1 MELKDVVVISGVRT
15 PMGRFGGSLKD
26 VPVWDLGATAIR
38 AAVERA
44 GIEGKEVTEVIY
56 GSCRQAGNG
65 PNPAR
70 TASVKGGVPV
80 EVPVQ
85 TINMACPSGM
95 MTVSLA
101 AKGILA
107 GDGEAYVTG
116 GMDSMSTIPY
126 LLKDVRWK
134 GFKMG
139 DKPLMDGWSDS
150 IDPLCGYGMG
160 MTAENVAEKNG
171 IGREDMD
178 AFAVESHRKAARAWE
193 DGAFDGEVV
202 PVEVPPASR
211 KDEGFT
217 FARDETIRADTSVE
231 AMARLRP
238 AFKKDGL
245 VTPGN
250 ACGMSD
256 GATAL
261 VVTSRSKAEA
271 LGKPPLFSIVSYAST
286 AVDPA
291 YMGEGPGYA
300 IPIALEKAGMTLGD
314 MEFIEVNEAF
324 AAQVLAN
331 ERRLEWDRSR
341 LNVHGGAIALGH
353 PTGISGARILVT
365 LYNVLRKK
373 DATLGVASICGG
385 GGVTM
390 AMVIKREN

>member
-1 MELKDVVVISGVRT
+1 
-15 PMGRFGGSLKD
+15 
-26 VPVWDLGATAIR
+26 
-38 AAVERA
+38 
-44 GIEGKEVTEVIY
+44 
-56 GSCRQAGNG
+56 
-65 PNPAR
+65 
-70 TASVKGGVPV
+70 
-80 EVPVQ
+80 
-85 TINMACPSGM
+85 ACPSGM
-95 MTVSLA
+95 MCVSLA
-101 AKGILA
+101 AKGILT
-107 GDGEAYVTG
+107 GDCVVYVVG

-139 DKPLMDGWSDS
+139 DKSLMDGWSDS

-160 MTAENVAEKNG
+160 VTAENVAEKNG

-178 AFAVESHRKAARAWE
+178 AFAVESHRKAAKAWQ
-193 DGAFDGEVV
+193 DGAFDEEVV
-202 PVEVPPASR
+202 PIEVPPASR
-211 KDEGFT
+211 KEKGFT
-217 FARDETIRADTSVE
+217 FDKDETIRADTSVE
-231 AMARLRP
+231 ALAKLRP
-238 AFKKDGL
+238 AFKKDGT

-261 VVTSRSKAEA
+261 VVTTREKAKA
-271 LGKPPLFSIVSYAST
+271 LGKPPLFSILSYAST

-300 IPIALEKAGMTLGD
+300 IPVALEKAGMTLGD
-314 MEFIEVNEAF
+314 MDFIEVNEAF

-331 ERRLEWDRSR
+331 ERKLEWDRSK

-365 LYNVLRKK
+365 LYNVLKRN
-373 DATLGVASICGG
+373 DARHGIASICGG

-390 AMVIKREN
+390 AMVIKRES